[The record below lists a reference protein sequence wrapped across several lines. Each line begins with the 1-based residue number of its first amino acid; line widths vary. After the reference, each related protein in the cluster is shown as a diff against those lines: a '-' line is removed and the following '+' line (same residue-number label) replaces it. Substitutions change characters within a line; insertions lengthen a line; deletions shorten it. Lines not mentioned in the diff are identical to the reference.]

1 MAPAVRWHPSW
12 RGPWNPA
19 DGWEAPIRRCCCGD
33 PVGGPTWNGLGLVAG
48 IASCQRPWLLSTSRP
63 GGVGRVVEAAAAG
76 AVGDV
81 LRYPGHAVALAPHPD
96 RPAVDLPEA
105 TAGPAL
111 DLARGA
117 ELVLRLARDNP
128 TWGCR
133 RIQGEVAGLGYRLG
147 ASTIWTILSKTGA
160 GRASRRTGP
169 TWTQFLTSRAKGV
182 LAGDFLHVDAVG
194 LTRVYVLFLMEVAT
208 RRVHVPGR
216 HDRSD
221 R

>member
-1 MAPAVRWHPSW
+1 VPTRWRFWFFVIRSRCYGAGCVVWIWNRSTGRCWPGCRGCCRGRRWATFFVTPAVTPATLVRWHRTLIARRWTYPRRRSGRPS
-12 RGPWNPA
+12 
-19 DGWEAPIRRCCCGD
+19 I
-33 PVGGPTWNGLGLVAG
+33 
-48 IASCQRPWLLSTSRP
+48 S
-63 GGVGRVVEAAAAG
+63 
-76 AVGDV
+76 
-81 LRYPGHAVALAPHPD
+81 
-96 RPAVDLPEA
+96 PEV
-105 TAGPAL
+105 
-111 DLARGA
+111 R

-133 RIQGEVAGLGYRLG
+133 RIPGEVAGLGYRLG

-160 GRASRRTGP
+160 GRAPRRTGP